1 MNDFDGNSRAQR
13 ALALAASVLLTGVI
27 LGSLPGHAADCPDGL
42 NLKPSLGPKTNV
54 SIYVQG
60 RMVMSS
66 PMWIVKRMEYH
77 SPVEQLIDRCS
88 SWLSA
93 ETISDSLPERL
104 NIFAFLPNEVR
115 KNSFISMSSVDQKMA
130 MEKTGPYWHAYFTA
144 FPDIRFVGATQRRA
158 HGVVTKDPE
167 IHTPQDLVGKR
178 IAVIPRPSS
187 LRALQEIVLFKSW
200 KIYDDVQIKE
210 YLPEDMEQALENGAI
225 DAMFL
230 PVASIVNGEARGRY
244 IDLERD
250 DLRWISLSA
259 SDVSAAV
266 EDTPILAERVTITPP
281 NGATNGDREVGLIT
295 RDSAYFTFAETPDE
309 VVYDFIQ
316 AMRFACPSSE
326 EECEGLSMDTMLR
339 WPELTQSL
347 VHPGALRYYREQG
360 VQFDQ

>member
-1 MNDFDGNSRAQR
+1 M
-13 ALALAASVLLTGVI
+13 
-27 LGSLPGHAADCPDGL
+27 
-42 NLKPSLGPKTNV
+42 

-66 PMWIVKRMEYH
+66 PMWILKRMEYH

-200 KIYDDVQIKE
+200 GIYDDVEIKE
-210 YLPEDMEQALENGAI
+210 YLPQDMEPALENGEI

-230 PVASIVNGEARGRY
+230 PVVSIVNGEARGRY

-250 DLRWISLSA
+250 DLWWISLSV

-295 RDSAYFTFAETPDE
+295 RDSAYFTFAVTPDD

-316 AMRFACPSSE
+316 AMRFACPPGE

-347 VHPGALRYYREQG
+347 VHPGALKYYREQG
-360 VQFDQ
+360 VQFD